1 MTEWIKFSNR
11 IPDHEQLC
19 IFCTKPKSEKHPDVH
34 RVLQFMGTFFDY
46 KGDYWIHPGTFYYD
60 ENYQEGFFSAFTSKK
75 FRCVDID
82 YWMPAPADPE
92 EYR

>member
-1 MTEWIKFSNR
+1 
-11 IPDHEQLC
+11 
-19 IFCTKPKSEKHPDVH
+19 
-34 RVLQFMGTFFDY
+34 MGTFFDY